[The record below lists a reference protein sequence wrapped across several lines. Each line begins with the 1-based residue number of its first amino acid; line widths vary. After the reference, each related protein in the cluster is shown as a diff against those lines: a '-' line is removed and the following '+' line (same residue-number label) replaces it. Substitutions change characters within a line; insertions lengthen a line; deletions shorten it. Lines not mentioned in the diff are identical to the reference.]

1 MSDTTDTAARYLTVE
16 DAAAYL
22 SCATKTIRRMITAGE
37 LPAYRV
43 RTAIRI
49 DRGDLDRVVR
59 RNRIPHAR
67 IRNRAELRE
76 AVASA

>member
-1 MSDTTDTAARYLTVE
+1 MSDTPDAPRYVTIE

-43 RTAIRI
+43 RTAVRI
-49 DRGDLDRVVR
+49 DREDLDRVMR

-67 IRNRAELRE
+67 VRNRAELRE
-76 AVASA
+76 AASA